1 MARTPSSIQLWASSA
16 RPRFSNHS
24 MQTIY
29 LARHASPDWN
39 RKDIPYHLP
48 PGPPLTPQGRLEAAA
63 LGAFLRTAN
72 IRTIAS
78 SPLERCHHTARIVGD
93 TLSLPVAIDDT
104 LTEWQPD
111 ESSDALGRRMWR
123 IFRDTWEATVDQ
135 GHQAAL
141 LLTHGGPIMELL
153 RRLGMSDKV
162 IEQHRVYDHRNPVPP
177 AGVWQVS
184 RGHDHTSWELS
195 LVFVPQVA

>member
-1 MARTPSSIQLWASSA
+1 
-16 RPRFSNHS
+16 

-39 RKDIPYHLP
+39 RKDIPYHIP

-63 LGAFLRTAN
+63 LGAFLRPAGVSSIT
-72 IRTIAS
+72 S
-78 SPLERCHHTARIVGD
+78 SPLERCQHTAQIVGD
-93 TLSLPVAIDDT
+93 TLGLPVEVDET

-123 IFRDTWEATVDQ
+123 IFSETWEANAQ
-135 GHQAAL
+135 NGHEAAL

-153 RRLGMSDKV
+153 RRLGMSDKA
-162 IEQHRVYDHRNPVPP
+162 IEKQRIYDHRNPVPP

-184 RGHDHTSWELS
+184 RAPDGGSWELK
-195 LVFVPQVA
+195 LVFVPEVA